1 MSELPAMNVEIYH
14 FEQSACLLCVD
25 ASSRGSCMRPDLSRL
40 MSKLH
45 DAGLAADAWPEA
57 LQSLSDA
64 VGVAGA
70 ACITF
75 NKITGRVDWACF
87 SGPSEG
93 AKPEYV
99 SHYAALDPYSPLLD
113 ASWMKLSECLPDALL
128 RRSEWYNDFVL
139 ACGVRD
145 IVGMRMFET
154 PSHRVIFG
162 LHQRIGRALPHGA
175 GSILNIATEPL
186 RRAARSHTES
196 LASGGAF
203 DAPRAGLVTGGSR
216 FYFHI
221 RNGRRYPDDTGSAFA
236 SAQEAVA
243 HASVLAAELA
253 QDDSWE
259 GFSISVTDEQGR
271 EIARV
276 AVRRQGAV

>member
-1 MSELPAMNVEIYH
+1 
-14 FEQSACLLCVD
+14 
-25 ASSRGSCMRPDLSRL
+25 MRPDLSRL

-70 ACITF
+70 AYITF

-87 SGPSEG
+87 SGPSER

-99 SHYAALDPYSPLLD
+99 RHYAALDPYSLLLD
-113 ASWMKLSECLPDALL
+113 ASWTKLSECLPDALL
-128 RRSEWYNDFVL
+128 RRSEWYAEFVL

-145 IVGMRMFET
+145 IVGTRLFET

-162 LHQRIGRALPHGA
+162 LHQQIGRALPHRA

-186 RRAARSHTES
+186 RRAARSHTEI
-196 LASGGAF
+196 LAIPSDGAF
-203 DAPRAGLVTGGSR
+203 DAPRAGMVTGGSR
-216 FYFHI
+216 FYFHVC
-221 RNGRRYPDDTGSAFA
+221 NGRRYPDDTGSAFA
-236 SAQEAVA
+236 SAQEAIA
-243 HASVLAAELA
+243 HGSVLAAELA

-259 GFSISVTDEQGR
+259 GFSISVMDEQGL

-276 AVRRQGAV
+276 AVRG

>member
-1 MSELPAMNVEIYH
+1 
-14 FEQSACLLCVD
+14 
-25 ASSRGSCMRPDLSRL
+25 

-45 DAGLAADAWPEA
+45 NAGLAADAWPEA

-70 ACITF
+70 AYITF

-99 SHYAALDPYSPLLD
+99 RHYAALDPYSPLLD

-145 IVGMRMFET
+145 I
-154 PSHRVIFG
+154 
-162 LHQRIGRALPHGA
+162 
-175 GSILNIATEPL
+175 
-186 RRAARSHTES
+186 
-196 LASGGAF
+196 
-203 DAPRAGLVTGGSR
+203 
-216 FYFHI
+216 
-221 RNGRRYPDDTGSAFA
+221 
-236 SAQEAVA
+236 
-243 HASVLAAELA
+243 
-253 QDDSWE
+253 
-259 GFSISVTDEQGR
+259 
-271 EIARV
+271 
-276 AVRRQGAV
+276 

>member
-1 MSELPAMNVEIYH
+1 MSALPAMNVDIYH
-14 FEQSACLLCVD
+14 FEQSACLLCDRCILKGFMD
-25 ASSRGSCMRPDLSRL
+25 ANGSVPSHVQAARCRAGSGRLARGVAVP
-40 MSKLH
+40 
-45 DAGLAADAWPEA
+45 
-57 LQSLSDA
+57 SDA

-70 ACITF
+70 AYITF

-99 SHYAALDPYSPLLD
+99 RHYAALDPYSPLLD

-145 IVGMRMFET
+145 IVGTRLLET

-162 LHQRIGRALPHGA
+162 LHQQIGRALPHRA

-186 RRAARSHTES
+186 RRAARSRTES
-196 LASGGAF
+196 LAIPSGGAF
-203 DAPRAGLVTGGSR
+203 DAPRAGMVTGGSR

-221 RNGRRYPDDTGSAFA
+221 CNGRR
-236 SAQEAVA
+236 
-243 HASVLAAELA
+243 
-253 QDDSWE
+253 
-259 GFSISVTDEQGR
+259 
-271 EIARV
+271 
-276 AVRRQGAV
+276 

>member
-1 MSELPAMNVEIYH
+1 
-14 FEQSACLLCVD
+14 
-25 ASSRGSCMRPDLSRL
+25 MRPDLSRL

-70 ACITF
+70 AYITF

-87 SGPSEG
+87 SGLSG
-93 AKPEYV
+93 GVKHEYV
-99 SHYAALDPYSPLLD
+99 RHYAALDPYSPLLD

-145 IVGMRMFET
+145 IVGTRLFET
-154 PSHRVIFG
+154 PSYRVIFG
-162 LHQRIGRALPHGA
+162 LHQQIGRALPHRA

-186 RRAARSHTES
+186 RRSARSRTES
-196 LASGGAF
+196 LAIPRVGAF
-203 DAPRAGLVTGGSR
+203 DAPRPGMVADGSR
-216 FYFHI
+216 LYFHI
-221 RNGRRYPDDTGSAFA
+221 CNGRRYPDNTGSDFA
-236 SAQEAVA
+236 SAREAVA
-243 HASVLAAELA
+243 HVPCSPRSLRRMIAGR
-253 QDDSWE
+253 
-259 GFSISVTDEQGR
+259 GFRSP
-271 EIARV
+271 
-276 AVRRQGAV
+276 